1 MKRDDFN
8 VRIDQV
14 RELATKY
21 SKPELQRM
29 VQMGVVGPQE
39 AVMAGMMI
47 DRIAKSAM
55 TPPQSTVA
63 QDVLGMAPTAA
74 QGQMPQMPQGQMPP
88 QMPPQMAADGGIMG
102 MLPQNSGVAAL
113 PSYLPDYAGGG
124 IVAFADGG
132 DIPSFAGDKGSFIDP
147 EFRTKDPKKI
157 KEAQFNILAQEL
169 RDQQEA
175 ARTSEGED
183 KLRAL
188 SNIQA
193 IQREMRSIKP
203 APSADAG
210 ISALIPSAQAAT
222 PMVAKAPAPTAPTE
236 EEASY
241 DPMTGLKISGPEPKP
256 YTPELKP
263 GTVYE
268 PNLIRDILQGGP
280 GKARPEAA
288 KPAAPPVAIPPSKF
302 EVKEAPAIPP
312 PAAPTEPELQ
322 RPQNVE
328 AQKMAVPPEKSAKQ
342 EYAEVQ
348 DMYKEAGVD
357 PNIYAERMK
366 ELEGKKA
373 GLAQRKEQALGAALM
388 AFGLGLS
395 GARQG
400 QVFQTLSNEG
410 QKALGMYMN
419 NMDRINENSE
429 KIDALKNQARMEE
442 NNFKRTGAEN
452 ALTRRDRA
460 LARAD
465 NIMAKNAEF
474 AQDAAKANANLFA
487 DLYKTDV
494 YFKAQSQNAA
504 ARLAAALGSNK
515 GGYTEDQLGK
525 LYAQVEMENRPRLL
539 ELYKDKGNKEA
550 IEQAIKDEITNLA
563 VERVNQVRGLRQKG
577 NIAVPS
583 SGGGQWNV
591 QGGVD

>member
-8 VRIDQV
+8 VRIDEV

-21 SKPELQRM
+21 SKPDLQRM
-29 VQMGVVGPQE
+29 VQMGLVEPQK

-55 TPPQSTVA
+55 QPPTTTVA

-74 QGQMPQMPQGQMPP
+74 QGQIPQQMPP
-88 QMPPQMAADGGIMG
+88 QMPQMPPPQMAADGGIMG
-102 MLPQNSGVAAL
+102 ALPYSDGVAAL
-113 PSYLPDYAGGG
+113 PTNLPDYAGGG

-147 EFRTKDPKKI
+147 EFRNKDPKKI

-175 ARTSEGED
+175 ARTSEGQD

-203 APSADAG
+203 ALSADAG
-210 ISALIPSAQAAT
+210 IGALIPSAQAAT
-222 PMVAKAPAPTAPTE
+222 PVAAKAPAPTAPTE

-241 DPMTGLKISGPEPKP
+241 DPMTGLRISGPEPKP

-268 PNLIRDILQGGP
+268 PNPIRDILQGGP

-288 KPAAPPVAIPPSKF
+288 KPAAPALPPSKF
-302 EVKEAPAIPP
+302 EVKEAPVTPP
-312 PAAPTEPELQ
+312 PAAPAEPALQ
-322 RPQNVE
+322 RPKTIE
-328 AQKMAVPPEKSAKQ
+328 AQKMTVPPEKSAKQ

-348 DMYKEAGVD
+348 DMYKEAGVN

-373 GLAQRKEQALGAALM
+373 GLAQRRDQALGAALM
-388 AFGLGLS
+388 AFGLDFM
-395 GARQG
+395 GAREG
-400 QVFQTLSNEG
+400 QVAQQLSSSGN
-410 QKALGMYMN
+410 KALGFYMN
-419 NMDRINENSE
+419 RMDKIVENEE
-429 KIDALKNQARMEE
+429 RIDALKNQALMEE

-452 ALTRRDRA
+452 ALVRRDRA

-474 AQDAAKANANLFA
+474 AQDAAKANATLIS
-487 DLYKTDV
+487 DVYKTDI

-504 ARLAAALGSNK
+504 ARLAAALGANK
-515 GGYTEDQLGK
+515 GGYSEDQLGK
-525 LYAQVEMENRPRLL
+525 LYAQVEMENRPRLQ
-539 ELYKDKGNKEA
+539 ELYKDKGNAAA
-550 IEQAIKDEITNLA
+550 IENAIKEEITNLA

-577 NIAVPS
+577 NIPVPS

>member
-1 MKRDDFN
+1 
-8 VRIDQV
+8 
-14 RELATKY
+14 
-21 SKPELQRM
+21 
-29 VQMGVVGPQE
+29 
-39 AVMAGMMI
+39 
-47 DRIAKSAM
+47 
-55 TPPQSTVA
+55 
-63 QDVLGMAPTAA
+63 
-74 QGQMPQMPQGQMPP
+74 
-88 QMPPQMAADGGIMG
+88 
-102 MLPQNSGVAAL
+102 
-113 PSYLPDYAGGG
+113 
-124 IVAFADGG
+124 
-132 DIPSFAGDKGSFIDP
+132 
-147 EFRTKDPKKI
+147 
-157 KEAQFNILAQEL
+157 
-169 RDQQEA
+169 
-175 ARTSEGED
+175 
-183 KLRAL
+183 
-188 SNIQA
+188 
-193 IQREMRSIKP
+193 
-203 APSADAG
+203 
-210 ISALIPSAQAAT
+210 
-222 PMVAKAPAPTAPTE
+222 
-236 EEASY
+236 
-241 DPMTGLKISGPEPKP
+241 
-256 YTPELKP
+256 
-263 GTVYE
+263 
-268 PNLIRDILQGGP
+268 LQGGP

-419 NMDRINENSE
+419 NMDKINENAE

-577 NIAVPS
+577 NIPVPS
-583 SGGGQWNV
+583 SSGGQWNV